1 MPGKERPK
9 AVSEKQQQAA
19 GIAHAIQQGKI
30 KGKPGMPATEMAK
43 SMGKGDVKSMAG
55 TKHAGLPVKK
65 TNTGNLSKKN
75 F

>member
-1 MPGKERPK
+1 MPGKERSK
-9 AVSEKQQQAA
+9 AVSKKQQEAA
-19 GIAHAIQQGKI
+19 GIAHAIQKGEM

-43 SMGKGDVKSMAG
+43 SMKPGDVKSMAN

-65 TNTGNLSKKN
+65 TNTGGLSKKS

>member
-9 AVSEKQQQAA
+9 AVSEKQQEVA
-19 GIAHAIQQGKI
+19 GMAHAIQQGKM

-43 SMGKGDVKSMAG
+43 SMGKADVKSMAS

-65 TNTGNLSKKN
+65 TNTGGFSKKN